1 VKKCIQF
8 TCLAALVLKTSLPT
22 SMSQYSDISSQQTAR
37 FSRDSNELSDVRL
50 KPPLHQVQITSP
62 DDPQLARFSYDVVS
76 VKPFKEGPH
85 ANPEWVSGIRD
96 SHDGTEIRNL
106 PVEYMVATAFDTG
119 RYPKVI
125 GPEWIKNDTF
135 EVQAKMDADLA
146 EALAKMSAAEQK
158 LARQHMLQVLM
169 AEYFKVKVH
178 IETKEAAIYQ
188 LVTAKGGPKME
199 VVTDPNAT
207 PARMLISRPTRDVE
221 IWKGNATPIAMMLGQ
236 LTYELG
242 RPVYDKTGLLGL
254 YNFTLKCE
262 HESHAMSAPSRDAT
276 ATVDTPAVSDTPPLD
291 TALEEQLGLKLLSLK
306 GFTDLIVIDHVEKPV
321 I

>member
-1 VKKCIQF
+1 MKKCIHF
-8 TCLAALVLKTSLPT
+8 ACLVALVSKTPLPT
-22 SMSQYSDISSQQTAR
+22 VMSQYSGTSSQQTVQ
-37 FSRDSNELSDVRL
+37 FSRDSNELSDVGL

-62 DDPQLARFSYDVVS
+62 DDPRLARFSYDVVS

-85 ANPEWVSGIRD
+85 ANPEWMSGIRD

-119 RYPKVI
+119 RYPKVT

-146 EALAKMSAAEQK
+146 EALAKLSVAEQK

-169 AEYFKVKVH
+169 TEYFKVKVH
-178 IETKEAAIYQ
+178 IETKEASTYQ
-188 LVTAKGGPKME
+188 LVTAKGGSKME

-207 PARMLISRPTRDVE
+207 PARMLISHPTRGVE
-221 IWKGNATPIAMMLGQ
+221 IWKGNATPIALMLGQ
-236 LTYELG
+236 LTYEVG

-254 YNFTLKCE
+254 YNFTLKCGR
-262 HESHAMSAPSRDAT
+262 ESHAVSAPSRDAT
-276 ATVDTPAVSDTPPLD
+276 ATVDTPTVSDAPPLD
-291 TALEEQLGLKLLSLK
+291 IAIEEQLGLKLLSAK

-321 I
+321 P